1 MQVKKALVTVTGSK
15 VDDDAVE
22 LACWIAKRNKAK
34 LFVIYVI
41 EVAREHPVDAALQT
55 EIAKAEEVLDRAERI
70 AEKMDFEAK
79 TELLQAREAGPAV
92 VDLAV
97 QRGVDLILMGMG
109 YKRKFGQF
117 SLGSTTPYVLK
128 NAPCNVMI
136 FREPMGEETSGS

>member
-15 VDDDAVE
+15 VDEDALE

-34 LFVIYVI
+34 LYVIYVI
-41 EVAREHPVDAALQT
+41 EVAREHPVNAALET
-55 EIAKAEEVLDRAERI
+55 EIATAEAVLDRAECV
-70 AEKMDFEAK
+70 AEKMDLEAK

-92 VDLAV
+92 VDLAA

-128 NAPCNVMI
+128 NAPCNVLI
-136 FREPMGEETSGS
+136 FREPMEEEIS